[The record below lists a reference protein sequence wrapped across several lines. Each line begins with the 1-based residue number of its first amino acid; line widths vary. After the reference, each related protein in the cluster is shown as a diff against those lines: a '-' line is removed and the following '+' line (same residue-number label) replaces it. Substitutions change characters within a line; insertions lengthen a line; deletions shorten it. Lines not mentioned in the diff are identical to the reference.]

1 MLDSPLLQRSTQL
14 QLVSEVSHNL
24 KSAKQHIWMKNMVFF
39 FTYKH
44 GDSDVF
50 TPAVTAKFHSFILTF
65 YYLSDVFVFSPNV
78 FVIDKIITSKE
89 H

>member
-1 MLDSPLLQRSTQL
+1 
-14 QLVSEVSHNL
+14 
-24 KSAKQHIWMKNMVFF
+24 MVFF

-78 FVIDKIITSKE
+78 SVIDKIITSKE